1 MFALRNTRT
10 TWIGYALLLGF
21 LAAVAYGSL
30 AAQALDT
37 DDFEYLRD
45 AAAAQQDLSLLFST
59 DRELPGRPIAE
70 IVFLF
75 SHSLWGQN
83 PAPYHLLVVAL
94 HLVASLLLAQTFCRL
109 GADLE
114 LSLAGGLLFLLNV
127 AHFRAVQW
135 IACLVYPLALSLGL
149 IAILL
154 FMRYLETNRR
164 PLLAGAALV
173 QILALLA
180 HAGSICAAA
189 FCLYLA
195 WRRYRRPLPRR

>member
-1 MFALRNTRT
+1 MFALSDTRT
-10 TWIGYALLLGF
+10 TWIGYALLLGL
-21 LAAVAYGSL
+21 LAAVAYGGL

-45 AAAAQQDLSLLFST
+45 AAAASQDLSLLFST

-70 IVFLF
+70 VVFLLG
-75 SHSLWGQN
+75 HSLWGQN

-94 HLVASLLLAQTFCRL
+94 HLLTSLLLAQTFRRL

-135 IACLVYPLALSLGL
+135 IATP
-149 IAILL
+149 
-154 FMRYLETNRR
+154 
-164 PLLAGAALV
+164 
-173 QILALLA
+173 
-180 HAGSICAAA
+180 
-189 FCLYLA
+189 
-195 WRRYRRPLPRR
+195 